1 MADETSQEEPSMEE
15 ILASIRRIISGDG
28 EEEEKPVAARP
39 GTEEGSTAEAVGA
52 PAEAQLAD
60 AAEQSGAGDEVLEL
74 IDEVDEHGNVVE
86 AQAPE
91 QSETAAEATE
101 TAETAET
108 ADTSEFAAEPESSS
122 EAAPEPTSELAT
134 EPAAQFTP
142 AQQVMGND
150 EPLIETITEEA
161 TAGAFAALASQIGAG
176 SVDEND
182 QKITPSGLT
191 IEDHVLETLRPM
203 IREWL
208 DKHLPQMVQRLVQ
221 REIDR
226 IIHRSDPV

>member
-1 MADETSQEEPSMEE
+1 MAGETSQEEPSMEE
-15 ILASIRRIISGDG
+15 ILASIRRIISEDG
-28 EEEEKPVAARP
+28 EEEEKPDAAQSSA
-39 GTEEGSTAEAVGA
+39 EGDSNPEAGEV

-60 AAEQSGAGDEVLEL
+60 TAKLTGASDEVLEL
-74 IDEVDEHGNVVE
+74 TDEVDEHGNVVE
-86 AQAPE
+86 AQAPDQAE
-91 QSETAAEATE
+91 PAVEAAEI
-101 TAETAET
+101 AEV
-108 ADTSEFAAEPESSS
+108 SELAAEP
-122 EAAPEPTSELAT
+122 EAAPEPEPISELAA
-134 EPAAQFTP
+134 ESAAQSTA
-142 AQQVMGND
+142 AQQVMEND
-150 EPLIETITEEA
+150 EPLIETLTEES

-176 SVDEND
+176 SADENG

-191 IEDHVLETLRPM
+191 IEDHVLEMLRPM